1 MCACAEN
8 DGIHRRW
15 PHTPTT
21 ASWQVSGVSA
31 PRARAAA
38 PEPWP
43 AGAREFRAAGGAA
56 WAAANGAGAGGRQGA
71 APGVRGPEA
80 EKVVETDDTEV
91 GRTGG
96 RGRFREALL

>member
-1 MCACAEN
+1 MT
-8 DGIHRRW
+8 R
-15 PHTPTT
+15 

-56 WAAANGAGAGGRQGA
+56 WAAANGAGAGGTRGA
-71 APGVRGPEA
+71 APGEHRAADGPEISKPSA
-80 EKVVETDDTEV
+80 VVSK
-91 GRTGG
+91 
-96 RGRFREALL
+96 